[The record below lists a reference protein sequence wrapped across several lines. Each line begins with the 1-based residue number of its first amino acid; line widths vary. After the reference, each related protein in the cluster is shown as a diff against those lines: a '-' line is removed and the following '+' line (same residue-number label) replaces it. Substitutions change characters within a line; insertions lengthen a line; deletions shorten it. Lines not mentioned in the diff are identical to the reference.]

1 MQNLVSCHF
10 ASQVESGME
19 EHWEWENLG
28 SKKKIGVSTRNYYY
42 GFTLDEFMGST
53 GNGVLI
59 YLACYFLSQ
68 NEYQT
73 ARLNF
78 PTT

>member
-28 SKKKIGVSTRNYYY
+28 RKKKNRW
-42 GFTLDEFMGST
+42 
-53 GNGVLI
+53 
-59 YLACYFLSQ
+59 
-68 NEYQT
+68 
-73 ARLNF
+73 LNKKLLLWF
-78 PTT
+78 YIR

>member
-28 SKKKIGVSTRNYYY
+28 SKKKKSMAQQEIII
-42 GFTLDEFMGST
+42 M
-53 GNGVLI
+53 VLH
-59 YLACYFLSQ
+59 
-68 NEYQT
+68 
-73 ARLNF
+73 
-78 PTT
+78 